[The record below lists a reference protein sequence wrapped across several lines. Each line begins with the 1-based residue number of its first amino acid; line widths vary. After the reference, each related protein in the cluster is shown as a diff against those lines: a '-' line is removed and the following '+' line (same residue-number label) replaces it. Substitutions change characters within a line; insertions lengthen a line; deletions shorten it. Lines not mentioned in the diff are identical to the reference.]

1 MMYSMTFASGTCFF
15 PNTLSQQVGGQ
26 DKDELT
32 SQILILE
39 KKKKNT
45 IKGTSENIFFLN
57 LSHTP
62 QHVGLVS
69 WPEIEPVPLQ
79 WKAES

>member
-1 MMYSMTFASGTCFF
+1 MIYSMTFASGTCFF

-32 SQILILE
+32 SQNLILEE
-39 KKKKNT
+39 KKKK
-45 IKGTSENIFFLN
+45 KDHKRDLRKDFFLN

-69 WPEIEPVPLQ
+69 
-79 WKAES
+79 